1 MNEPY
6 QLNQLPLEKKR
17 SPIKI
22 IIVAAVILLVGIGL
36 YVYLTPTEKLPEFI
50 SKPVSKEIP
59 SVTAVLAA
67 SIDSDFNYAVQ
78 PNKEYYEGN
87 PLFVYV
93 EIRDFVQNSDFSVD
107 ISEDIEVKDSQNN
120 IMFAKS
126 RFAVLNEKYS
136 RKMAVLILDNGIKTE
151 GWKPGNYVLNIR
163 INDNLAKKSTMKS
176 FDFAIK
182 KVPANQFISTVD
194 LSSIVSSSTLSSD
207 LAKTQIVRDSS
218 GNVIQE
224 LNATQAVTGDLSK
237 LNLKFIGASF
247 VMPERFNA
255 GTYNVKITYTNT
267 KTGGTVSSQ
276 GSVVLDGKFE
286 ISEFVFAAKINND
299 YSYEAQPNKEYKQ
312 GSDVL
317 VYLKLVNFAQP
328 LINGSYSVK
337 FMQDLSIRDKSG
349 KVVLSQNG
357 YIKIDDLNNV
367 KNDGYNIKNSIS
379 FLPKGD
385 YVYKVTIKDLN
396 NAQEAVREEVFQL
409 K

>member
-194 LSSIVSSSTLSSD
+194 LSSIGSSSTL
-207 LAKTQIVRDSS
+207 
-218 GNVIQE
+218 
-224 LNATQAVTGDLSK
+224 
-237 LNLKFIGASF
+237 
-247 VMPERFNA
+247 
-255 GTYNVKITYTNT
+255 
-267 KTGGTVSSQ
+267 
-276 GSVVLDGKFE
+276 
-286 ISEFVFAAKINND
+286 
-299 YSYEAQPNKEYKQ
+299 
-312 GSDVL
+312 
-317 VYLKLVNFAQP
+317 
-328 LINGSYSVK
+328 
-337 FMQDLSIRDKSG
+337 
-349 KVVLSQNG
+349 
-357 YIKIDDLNNV
+357 
-367 KNDGYNIKNSIS
+367 
-379 FLPKGD
+379 
-385 YVYKVTIKDLN
+385 
-396 NAQEAVREEVFQL
+396 
-409 K
+409 